1 LIYIRLNPQLGI
13 TELGLI
19 FNFQKMKTRKSNYLL
34 MILAGCGLMVAGC
47 NKESSPAGSLPTQQ
61 VQQAQNSDVQDAV
74 ADKNDQDVDNTL
86 DQLQVSNYNG
96 SALKSGQ
103 IIDSRTITVDH
114 PDSTTFPKVIT
125 IVYNNFQDST
135 ATESFVKNGE
145 IDIIVSLTGN
155 NKQLVT
161 RAMTFKN
168 FSITTDSTTVTVSG
182 TRTVTR
188 TAITYK
194 FNGLTS
200 LRTIITDN
208 ITANLSYAITQ
219 TGVSDSLKFTRV
231 VAKTRKSYLH
241 YSNAGGMTWLTI
253 KFKNVLA
260 QDTITWSGTVTGINE
275 DGNSYSKTVNASTPL
290 TVIFYKG
297 TPVLASGTLD
307 LTITGTSTASFTI
320 TYKEDPDHLHMTLV
334 TVTNDQT
341 MKTHSFDRRFS
352 RKLIKWW

>member
-1 LIYIRLNPQLGI
+1 
-13 TELGLI
+13 
-19 FNFQKMKTRKSNYLL
+19 MKTRKSKYFL
-34 MILAGCGLMVAGC
+34 MILAVCGFMYAGC

-86 DQLQVSNYNG
+86 DQLQVSNYNAT
-96 SALKSGQ
+96 ALKSGQ
-103 IIDSRTITVDH
+103 ILVSRVISVDH
-114 PDSTTFPKVIT
+114 PDSTTFPKIIT

-145 IDIIVSLTGN
+145 IDVNVSITGD
-155 NKQLVT
+155 NKQMVT
-161 RAMTFKN
+161 RTMTFKN
-168 FSITTDSTTVTVSG
+168 YSITTDSTTVTISG

-188 TAITYK
+188 DAISYK
-194 FNGLTS
+194 FTGLTS
-200 LRTIITDN
+200 LRTVITDN
-208 ITANLSYAITQ
+208 IAANLSYAITQ
-219 TGVSDSLKFTRV
+219 TGVSDTLKFTRV

-241 YSNAGGMTWLTI
+241 YANTGGVTWQTI

-275 DGNSYSKTVNASTPL
+275 DGESYSKTVDASTPL
-290 TVIFYKG
+290 TAIYYKG

-307 LTITGTSTASFTI
+307 LTITGTTTSSFTI
-320 TYKEDPDHLHMTLV
+320 TYMEDPAHPHMTLV

-341 MKTHSFDRRFS
+341 SKTHSFDRRFS
-352 RKLIKWW
+352 RKLTKWW